1 MNGSWV
7 MGGTFPDPLAKRLT
21 LARMAFSAYS
31 WKANVMRSICLLMLT
46 VSFCMLLSGC
56 GGDTADVAPNLTP
69 DQEQE
74 ILQQVE
80 SAANSEQGQVPEE

>member
-1 MNGSWV
+1 
-7 MGGTFPDPLAKRLT
+7 
-21 LARMAFSAYS
+21 
-31 WKANVMRSICLLMLT
+31 MRSICLLMLT